1 MSKEVT
7 FMRFIV
13 FFDLPVTTR
22 AKRKVANRFRIFL
35 KKDGYQMMQLS
46 VYSRILR
53 GQDSQEKHLKR
64 IQERLPKEGSVRVLL
79 VTEKQ
84 YTGMQLLVGDK
95 RPNEKKVTSDQLLL
109 F

>member
-1 MSKEVT
+1 
-7 FMRFIV
+7 MRFLV

-22 AKRKVANRFRIFL
+22 AKRKAANRFRIFL
-35 KKDGYQMMQLS
+35 QKDDYQMMQFS

-79 VTEKQ
+79 ITEKQ

-95 RPNEKKVTSDQLLL
+95 RPNEKKITSDQLLL